1 MSTLL
6 RATSVIAKGDWQDA
20 VDSVILEFSDRH
32 TNNLHLQ
39 GLQGTEFLLDLA
51 RQTGLRHGDAL
62 KLEDGRLVEV
72 IAAPEALMEIK
83 GEPHQL
89 SAIAYH
95 LGNRHVPLQISG
107 AKLRIRHDSAMAEFA
122 KALGARVIEIE
133 TAFEPEGGDY
143 VAPQSNQ
150 HHGHDHHNH
159 DHSSHDH
166 RAHDHSSHHHS
177 HDHHNHDNHNHDD
190 HNHPHHVH
198 GPDCKHDH

>member
-1 MSTLL
+1 MSTLQ

-72 IAAPEALMEIK
+72 IAAPESLMEIK

-95 LGNRHVPLQISG
+95 LGNRHVALQISG
-107 AKLRIRHDSAMAEFA
+107 AKLRVRHDPDIAELA
-122 KALGARVIEIE
+122 KALGAKVIEIE
-133 TAFEPEGGDY
+133 TAFEPEGGSY
-143 VAPQSNQ
+143 VTPQASQ
-150 HHGHDHHNH
+150 DHAHHDHAGHDHNH
-159 DHSSHDH
+159 S
-166 RAHDHSSHHHS
+166 
-177 HDHHNHDNHNHDD
+177 HHNHAHHDHD
-190 HNHPHHVH
+190 HGHAHHVH
-198 GPDCKHDH
+198 GPDCNHDH